1 MGISPTQVLQ
11 QVTTYQTSD
20 LAGLQNHNAIIGSMA
35 NFKFKNFQDEVNNLG
50 ATVNFDLPYRF
61 VENVGLVVNFQG
73 IEQRYFPL
81 TVDQAYNVAT
91 AATAQDRLFTL
102 DKDAFWEKIGKG
114 AVRTLGACVEKMGC
128 SLAHSALPVMSIVN
142 GQSIP
147 TGAYHTE
154 SGPSRFYGDGST
166 AITTIQQLQQMV
178 TNYQEV
184 GDPGDIEVLLP
195 LNIVPAIV
203 GAETAKFVLR
213 RNEELAQS
221 WELGTYANVKY
232 NTSNLLP
239 VHVSGTVGNATA
251 ASDRQLT
258 VVSTDDSTGANITTI
273 TCTTTDTTDASAIL
287 AGDIGEFIHVAGKTD
302 VKFVTFYGKNPT
314 SQAAQVRVT
323 ANAASSGGTV
333 IITLATPF
341 CATSSAKQNI
351 NTNIVAGMKIQM
363 VPSHRCG
370 MLVAGRGLMCA
381 MPSLPDTTPFPS
393 SSKVDEKSGVSMRV
407 YWGEIPFQN
416 QRGLVQDLAFG
427 FALPPEYCMRL
438 VIPL

>member
-1 MGISPTQVLQ
+1 MGIIATNSFQT
-11 QVTTYQTSD
+11 VTTYQKSD

-35 NFKFKNFQDEVNNLG
+35 NFKFKNFQNEVANLG
-50 ATVNFDLPYRF
+50 STVNFDLPYKF

-81 TVDQAYNVAT
+81 TVDQAYNVSYAST
-91 AATAQDRLFTL
+91 SQDRIFTL
-102 DKDAFWEKIGKG
+102 DKDSFWESIGKG
-114 AVRTLGACVEKMGC
+114 AVRTLGASVEKMGC

-147 TGAYHTE
+147 TGAMHYE

-184 GDPGDIEVLLP
+184 GDPGDIQVLLP

-213 RNEELAQS
+213 RNESLAQS
-221 WELGTYANVKY
+221 WELGEYANVKY
-232 NTSNLLP
+232 LTSNLLP
-239 VHVSGTVGNATA
+239 VHTSGTVGNAAA

-258 VVSTDDSTGANITTI
+258 VVSTDDPTGANITYI

-287 AGDIGEFIHVAGKTD
+287 AGDMGEFIHVAGKTD
-302 VKFVTFYGKNPT
+302 VKFVSTYGKVTT
-314 SQAAQVRVT
+314 SQAAQVRVN

-333 IITLATPF
+333 VIHITPGL
-341 CATSSAKQNI
+341 CATSCANQNI

-363 VPSHRCG
+363 IPTHRCG

-381 MPSLPDTTPFPS
+381 MPQLPSVEPFPS
-393 SSKVDEKSGVSMRV
+393 SSKADEKTGVSMRV
-407 YWGEIPFQN
+407 YWGEVPFQN
-416 QRGLVQDLAFG
+416 QRGLVQDLIFG
-427 FALPPEYCMRL
+427 YALPPEYCMRL
-438 VIPL
+438 VIPV